1 MMMTTSIGKNIIII
15 LAMTNMAVG
24 AAIPIVRH
32 PEVVITTMITAT
44 SAITRV
50 TIIII
55 TVTGA
60 ITTVTA
66 RDLIS
71 AGLR

>member
-1 MMMTTSIGKNIIII
+1 MMMTTNIGKNIIII
-15 LAMTNMAVG
+15 LAMTNM